1 MKGAMSPV
9 PCARMNRF
17 SYWCK
22 FPMDSG
28 IGRAGFHIAFY
39 IVFVAGILL
48 LFLERGSAEFAIT
61 LFSFIL
67 GLLFLSLIVIWV
79 RYTQRKP

>member
-1 MKGAMSPV
+1 
-9 PCARMNRF
+9 
-17 SYWCK
+17 
-22 FPMDSG
+22 MDSG

-39 IVFVAGILL
+39 IVFVSGILL

-61 LFSFIL
+61 LFSLIV
-67 GLLFLSLIVIWV
+67 GLLFLGVIVVWV